1 MSSKLYITSVT
12 GTAPFT
18 FYMCGLDL
26 NNCVL
31 IGTGS
36 TTSPTLTFVLPSIFV
51 GATQV
56 ILKMIDGS
64 GCEIFKVLTC
74 DTTCPFDVIINS
86 TECEFC
92 ISITAVADTP
102 TPTPTITNTPSLT
115 PSISVSPT
123 ITPTTTSTPT
133 PSITSSVT
141 PTVTPTVT
149 QTPTVTPTVTQTP
162 TVTPTVTPSTSGYNA
177 MLVRECSDPLN
188 LRTISYGSA
197 NVGDFVKLKST
208 PSGSPIAGCYEV
220 ISNYSGVVTHLVHST
235 YVDCTCV

>member
-1 MSSKLYITSVT
+1 MGAKLYITSVT

-26 NNCVL
+26 NNCTL

-36 TTSPTLTFVLPSIFV
+36 TTSPTLTFLLPSIFV
-51 GATQV
+51 GASQV
-56 ILKMIDGS
+56 ILKMIDNN
-64 GCEIFKVLTC
+64 GCEVIKTLTC

-102 TPTPTITNTPSLT
+102 TPTPTPTIPLT
-115 PSISVSPT
+115 PS
-123 ITPTTTSTPT
+123 ITPTTTPTTTPTQSITPSVTPTITQTPT
-133 PSITSSVT
+133 PSITTSITPTVTVSPSVT
-141 PTVTPTVT
+141 PTI
-149 QTPTVTPTVTQTP
+149 
-162 TVTPTVTPSTSGYNA
+162 TPSTSGFNA

-188 LRTISYGSA
+188 LKTIAYGTA
-197 NVGDFVKLKST
+197 NVGDFVKLKTT
-208 PSGSPIAGCYEV
+208 PMGGPIAGCYEV
-220 ISNYSGVVTHLVHST
+220 LSNYSGLVTHLVHSS